1 MLFRFHGSLE
11 YGSIGC
17 VSRVGIALPDAEKN
31 SIQNFLSSHVNKKK
45 RTLPSVC
52 GGMHIST
59 ILDLH
64 RFVRR
69 LYEAPKF
76 ALDVILCHADITK
89 HVRCGV
95 FFACVVLFRGM
106 CLEPP
111 STELAVACLKTGQ
124 RMLLPL
130 VKTKIPPS
138 SEYASRAVPLPTRH
152 SRKRGF

>member
-17 VSRVGIALPDAEKN
+17 VSRVGIALPDKEKK
-31 SIQNFLSSHVNKKK
+31 SVQNFLSSDVKRKK

-59 ILDLH
+59 VLDLH

-69 LYEAPKF
+69 LYEAPKL
-76 ALDVILCHADITK
+76 ALDVILCHTDVTK
-89 HVRCGV
+89 HVRCEV
-95 FFACVVLFRGM
+95 FFARVVLFRGM
-106 CLEPP
+106 RLEPS

-124 RMLLPL
+124 RMLFPL
-130 VKTKIPPS
+130 VETKIPSS
-138 SEYASRAVPLPTRH
+138 SEYAGWAVPLPTRH